1 MIATIDRFGS
11 GCVLCIGTTEIEGLS
26 NDTAQA
32 IFEAVNS
39 NVDSVIEEELRYLKA
54 EVEQLERDIDYSG
67 DQVSDLEMENEDLRV
82 DIENRDEEI
91 YKLKDII
98 GERDVEIA
106 ELKLHIERME
116 GVIAELEAKIDEL
129 NDDYL
134 ALHNTIA
141 EDME

>member
-11 GCVLCIGTTEIEGLS
+11 GCVLRIGTTEIEGLS
-26 NDTAQA
+26 NDAAQA
-32 IFEAVNS
+32 VFEAVNS
-39 NVDSVIEEELRYLKA
+39 QVDSVIEEELRYLKA

-67 DQVSDLEMENEDLRV
+67 DQISDLEMENSDLRV

-98 GERDVEIA
+98 GERDIEVT
-106 ELKLHIERME
+106 ELKLQIERME
-116 GVIAELEAKIDEL
+116 GVIVELEAKIDQL

-134 ALHNTIA
+134 DLHNTIT
-141 EDME
+141 EDTE